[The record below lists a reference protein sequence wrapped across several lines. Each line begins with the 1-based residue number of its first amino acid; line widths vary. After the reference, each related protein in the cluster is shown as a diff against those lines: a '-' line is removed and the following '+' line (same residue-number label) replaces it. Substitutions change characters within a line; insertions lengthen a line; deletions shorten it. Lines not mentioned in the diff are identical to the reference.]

1 MTHPRDA
8 DHVRQAL
15 HTLNLECMAASLDAF
30 CEQAAK
36 EAWSYAT
43 LLAHLLR
50 EELTAGEERRLAVAT
65 QMARFPFHKTLEQ
78 FDFAF
83 QPSVEKRRIQELA
96 SLRFVADGSNVLLL
110 GPPAGG

>member
-1 MTHPRDA
+1 MTNPSDA

-15 HTLNLECMAASLDAF
+15 HTLKLEGMVSSLDAL

-43 LLAHLLR
+43 LLAHVLR
-50 EELTAGEERRLAVAT
+50 EELTAREERRLAVAT
-65 QMARFPFHKTLEQ
+65 TMARFPFHKTLEQ
-78 FDFAF
+78 FDYAF

-96 SLRFVADGSNVLLL
+96 S
-110 GPPAGG
+110 